1 MPYPF
6 LQKITEATR
15 IYADKFVLMVMHM
28 CTYAQKYSVTLFPPP
43 QKVCVALLR
52 SVVRNCLSSPI
63 LHMCKLKNIYI

>member
-28 CTYAQKYSVTLFPPP
+28 CTYAQKYSVMLFPPP

-52 SVVRNCLSSPI
+52 SVVRKEI
-63 LHMCKLKNIYI
+63 V